1 MIVAFLINRDLT
13 MGGDLY
19 VIEANKWNSERD
31 DHILQRIYVDR
42 DSAVAAAEAN
52 WTRVQSQLGDMA
64 EFADAQLPT
73 KFDVDS
79 VVVRKDYG
87 LGMGSNPTYGR
98 IYYVG
103 WDFERLEEIGI
114 DGDSMSE
121 LNWELDYGLSIG
133 FTVIRLSWN
142 PELGTYG

>member
-1 MIVAFLINRDLT
+1 VIVAFLINRDLT

-19 VIEANKWNSERD
+19 VIEATKWNSDRD
-31 DHILQRIYVDR
+31 DHLLQRIYVDR

-52 WTRVQSQLGDMA
+52 WTRIQPAVGDMA
-64 EFADAQLPT
+64 EFADVQLPT
-73 KFDVDS
+73 PFDADS

-87 LGMGSNPTYGR
+87 PGSNPTYGR

-103 WDFERLEEIGI
+103 WDFDRLEEIGI
-114 DGDSMSE
+114 DGDSMGE
-121 LNWELDYGLSIG
+121 LNWELDYGLSVG
-133 FTVIRLSWN
+133 FAVIRLSWN